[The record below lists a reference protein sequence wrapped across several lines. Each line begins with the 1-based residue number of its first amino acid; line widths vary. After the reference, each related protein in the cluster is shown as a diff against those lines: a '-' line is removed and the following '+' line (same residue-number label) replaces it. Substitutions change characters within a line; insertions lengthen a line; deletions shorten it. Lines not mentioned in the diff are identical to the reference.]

1 MEALE
6 ELEPSARQVFIKVFK
21 ALEKSL
27 GEVVRREDFLELK
40 AVVEGLA
47 RRLEELTDSVN
58 HLTERITELAE
69 AQRRT
74 EQEISDLRGTVREL
88 TEAQKHSEQRLTN
101 LEQTMAELAEAQ
113 RKTEQRVNEL
123 AEAQRRT
130 EEAVT
135 RLARGLEN
143 TRSELGGLSR
153 SVSYALENEAFRYL
167 PRYLKTRYGIEVV
180 DRIVRTYLK
189 GREVN
194 IFGRVRQDGR
204 EMYLVGEAVLRLEKA
219 TKFRQLKEMVS
230 LVKEVYGGE
239 VLPIVVTH
247 FARPKVLERAEKE
260 GILVV
265 QSFEWI

>member
-58 HLTERITELAE
+58 HLTERIT
-69 AQRRT
+69 
-74 EQEISDLRGTVREL
+74 
-88 TEAQKHSEQRLTN
+88 
-101 LEQTMAELAEAQ
+101 
-113 RKTEQRVNEL
+113 EL

-219 TKFRQLKEMVS
+219 TKFRQLKEMD
-230 LVKEVYGGE
+230 
-239 VLPIVVTH
+239 
-247 FARPKVLERAEKE
+247 
-260 GILVV
+260 
-265 QSFEWI
+265 